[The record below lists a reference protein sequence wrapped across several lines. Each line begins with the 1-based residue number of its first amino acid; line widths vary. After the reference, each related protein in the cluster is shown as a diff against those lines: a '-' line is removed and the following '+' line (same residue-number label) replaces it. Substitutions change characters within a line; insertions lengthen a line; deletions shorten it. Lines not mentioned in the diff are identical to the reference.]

1 MRSRLPLCGDP
12 CFGFRSPGPG
22 AEKDIE
28 KQSGTILCKAGLPH
42 RGPEA
47 GAPGVHGPQEQ
58 TLGCSADRRSLAMG
72 LWWGGGSREAG
83 PGSTHGSDW
92 GP

>member
-1 MRSRLPLCGDP
+1 MWSRLPLCGDP
-12 CFGFRSPGPG
+12 CFGFRSPRPG

-42 RGPEA
+42 RGLEA
-47 GAPGVHGPQEQ
+47 GAPGVHRPQGRK
-58 TLGCSADRRSLAMG
+58 LGCGAG
-72 LWWGGGSREAG
+72 QEVPGYGPVVGGGSREAG
-83 PGSTHGSDW
+83 PGSTQGSDW